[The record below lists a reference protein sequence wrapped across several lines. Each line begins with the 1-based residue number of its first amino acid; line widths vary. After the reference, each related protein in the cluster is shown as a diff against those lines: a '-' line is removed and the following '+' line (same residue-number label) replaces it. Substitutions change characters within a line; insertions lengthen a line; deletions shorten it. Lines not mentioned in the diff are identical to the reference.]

1 MTFDIGT
8 RWMQFTF
15 IMFKS
20 VIDVIGK
27 NLVGSRYDINLR
39 LNWIVRQVIENVR
52 IMSLEFDL
60 LKFFVEFLFM
70 RFNQSLKIY
79 FYQKY

>member
-39 LNWIVRQVIENVR
+39 LNRIVRQVIENVR

-70 RFNQSLKIY
+70 RFNQSPKI
-79 FYQKY
+79 